1 MDKEFLSD
9 VENAYQGYLEF
20 KHDEYLLGNWI
31 YTIWQ
36 DLGYR
41 WGEVEE
47 YFASKGVDL
56 KSLLSQEICRQAKKC
71 RNGFTGEED
80 EDEK

>member
-31 YTIWQ
+31 TPFGKI
-36 DLGYR
+36 LAIAGVR
-41 WGEVEE
+41 
-47 YFASKGVDL
+47 SKNI
-56 KSLLSQEICRQAKKC
+56 SRQKVLI
-71 RNGFTGEED
+71 
-80 EDEK
+80 